1 MKKDSNISKSNANDS
16 PNAKLLKSVLNRLEF
31 EKQKANALRDQLES
45 GEKSPLIAHFHP
57 RNHLTQMHAKYGK

>member
-1 MKKDSNISKSNANDS
+1 MKKGSKISKSNTAQNT
-16 PNAKLLKSVLNRLEF
+16 NKQLLKNVLNGLEL

-57 RNHLTQMHAKYGK
+57 RNHLAQLHSKHC